1 MFSAN
6 SKFYVLSSR
15 LPPLLPQHHSLKK
28 KYRWQISYIGHI
40 IYNICILL
48 DQVLPLDAVESQFDN
63 YLLSCKYL
71 KSRVFRGAIVVMSS
85 SQWLFAT
92 WISMFPQ
99 LRTER
104 EIFCCKKL
112 FPVLL
117 SSAATDQ
124 LAGGYYGPELGWFLL
139 T

>member
-1 MFSAN
+1 MRAWIMKVVLFS
-6 SKFYVLSSR
+6 
-15 LPPLLPQHHSLKK
+15 
-28 KYRWQISYIGHI
+28 
-40 IYNICILL
+40 
-48 DQVLPLDAVESQFDN
+48 QVKN
-63 YLLSCKYL
+63 C
-71 KSRVFRGAIVVMSS
+71 
-85 SQWLFAT
+85 WLVYAT

>member
-1 MFSAN
+1 MSWKAELGNGFA
-6 SKFYVLSSR
+6 KLQILGFQFQTSR
-15 LPPLLPQHHSLKK
+15 PLPQHNAF
-28 KYRWQISYIGHI
+28 QILMLRSRENFLHYSYFI
-40 IYNICILL
+40 IFVLL
-48 DQVLPLDAVESQFDN
+48 DHVTLLPVDVVESQFDN

-104 EIFCCKKL
+104 EIFCCKKTVSC
-112 FPVLL
+112 FVIICN
-117 SSAATDQ
+117 
-124 LAGGYYGPELGWFLL
+124 
-139 T
+139 

>member
-1 MFSAN
+1 MLIVMIRNQKCFQAVWAEIDSTSN
-6 SKFYVLSSR
+6 TLENFLHYSYFIIFVL
-15 LPPLLPQHHSLKK
+15 LDHVTLLPV
-28 KYRWQISYIGHI
+28 
-40 IYNICILL
+40 
-48 DQVLPLDAVESQFDN
+48 DVVESQFDN

-104 EIFCCKKL
+104 EIFAAKNCFL
-112 FPVLL
+112 FCYHLH
-117 SSAATDQ
+117 
-124 LAGGYYGPELGWFLL
+124 LGSRHPANWPRWFLL